1 MKGRDVEEG
10 LIQVDPRRRLA
21 YCTFGPRRGLPVFL
35 FHGWGECR
43 LTVPPDDHV
52 LNRVGIRLVTID
64 RPGVGGSDPQP
75 GRRLLDWPPDVAAVA
90 DHLGISSFAVLG
102 RSAGAA
108 WAAACAYGLPDRVVS
123 TTLVSGVGP
132 PSPGGWKLL
141 AASDF
146 RKLIFWLR
154 LVPAFARPTLWIGV
168 RLVRPHVRRLLDRHI
183 AGLPEADRRVLGDA
197 AMHAMRVSS
206 LQEAFSQ
213 AEIGIYQDAVL
224 LARAWGFD
232 LGRIATPLRIWHGE
246 ADTIVNVGFGRQLAA
261 AMRHSTSVLIAD
273 AGHYL
278 LYTHWQQILEAIVE
292 DSAAPLTGG
301 GEAGL
306 TSPGTIDQPGS
317 LDQGVPG

>member
-1 MKGRDVEEG
+1 MEEG
-10 LIQVDPRRRLA
+10 LIEVGPRRRLA
-21 YCTFGPRRGLPVFL
+21 YCKFGPRRGLPVFL

-43 LTVPPDDHV
+43 LTVPPDHHV

-64 RPGVGGSDPQP
+64 RPGVGRSDPQP
-75 GRRLLDWPPDVAAVA
+75 GRRLLDWPPNVAAVA

-108 WAAACAYGLPDRVVS
+108 YAAACAYRLPDRVMS
-123 TTLVSGVGP
+123 ATLVSGVGP

-154 LVPAFARPTLWIGV
+154 LVPPLARPTLWIGV

-183 AGLPEADRRVLGDA
+183 VGLPEADRRVLGDA

-213 AEIGIYQDAVL
+213 AEAGICQDAVL
-224 LARAWGFD
+224 LTRAWGFD
-232 LGRIATPLRIWHGE
+232 LGLIATPARIWHGE
-246 ADTIVNVGFGRQLAA
+246 ADTIVNVGFGRQLSAA
-261 AMRHSTSVLIAD
+261 VRHSTSVFTAN

-278 LYTHWQQILEAIVE
+278 MYTHWQEILEAIVE
-292 DSAAPLTGG
+292 DSAAPPAGG
-301 GEAGL
+301 GEAGP
-306 TSPGTIDQPGS
+306 TSLGS
-317 LDQGVPG
+317 LDQRVPG